1 MKSDQKTLYTST
13 NLLFIIQFYIYN
25 IGSMYIHYLV
35 FIQKRNPCLIC
46 AQFMVHIGAESNQLK
61 FLIPNIPKPVLWS
74 SGLAE
79 SYGTIGCPKS
89 KRTSCLTFV
98 YQIQI

>member
-25 IGSMYIHYLV
+25 IGSMYLNIIIHYLV

-74 SGLAE
+74 PGVVE
-79 SYGTIGCPKS
+79 SHGTMG
-89 KRTSCLTFV
+89 
-98 YQIQI
+98 